1 MNMKTKLWL
10 YLGLFFAMIVWS
22 MSYIVIKL
30 VYDYD
35 VNPATLVFLR
45 LLIAAITLQIY
56 LRLLKKIQKI
66 QRKDLRWFF
75 ILALFEP
82 FLYYIGES
90 NGLKY
95 ISPTVAAIMIAT
107 IPVFTPFV
115 MSAFYREKIGFSNI
129 VGIILSF
136 IGVLLVVITNE
147 FTLDASLKGMFFMLF
162 AVMSALGYTVIIKR
176 LVVNYNSY
184 TIVAYQTLF
193 GALFYLPL
201 WLITDR
207 NNLYEINFSWELILY
222 ISGLAVFAT
231 TIAYILF
238 STGIREIGATKSNIF
253 ANLIPVFTAFMAFTM
268 GMDELTFRKI
278 TGVIIVIIGVFL
290 AQGKRPFVWLPGL
303 ISTYFNRKPK
313 E

>member
-1 MNMKTKLWL
+1 MKTKLWL

-22 MSYIVIKL
+22 MSYIVIKI

-56 LRLLKKIQKI
+56 LRFVKKIQKI
-66 QRKDLRWFF
+66 KRKDLRWFF
-75 ILALFEP
+75 VLAFFEP

-115 MSAFYREKIGFSNI
+115 MSVFYREKIGISNLA
-129 VGIILSF
+129 GIALSF
-136 IGVLLVVITNE
+136 IGVLLVVLTNE
-147 FTLDASLKGMFFMLF
+147 YTLDASLKGLFFMFF

-201 WLITDR
+201 WFIGDR
-207 NNLYEINFSWELILY
+207 NNLFEINFSWELILY
-222 ISGLAVFAT
+222 ISGLAIFAT

-268 GMDELTFRKI
+268 GMDDLPLRKLA
-278 TGVIIVIIGVFL
+278 GVIIVIVGVFI

-303 ISTYFNRKPK
+303 ISTYFNRKSK